1 MAINK
6 PLIGQDSSSDSS
18 GEEVGGTTF
27 RLQECV
33 CSKYENMKQKMKI
46 CENAELCGGRKVER
60 RGETMNEKEQ
70 SSCVI
75 DMDKDI
81 DESMETVSIETESR
95 CFGRKAEYTRT
106 FDVYSASTDLDG
118 FNPFRDNDDV
128 YCDIDYSSGANNDN
142 DNGNHGNWRDKTI
155 FGFYGDP
162 ERFCRERC
170 SAGRPGAT
178 HTSDNIED
186 CGDVGPPGGGCCE
199 NRKPSVMNDVPYK
212 VRRRDLFVK
221 DHELEEEGDIDKT
234 QGGGEVSLEYLSL
247 SGCYKITDK
256 GLRLV
261 MDATKLLILGDM
273 RILIS

>member
-6 PLIGQDSSSDSS
+6 PLIGQESSSDSS

-33 CSKYENMKQKMKI
+33 CSKYENMKQKMKN
-46 CENAELCGGRKVER
+46 CENADLCDGRRETMNADLFER
-60 RGETMNEKEQ
+60 RRETMNEKEQ
-70 SSCVI
+70 SSSVI

-81 DESMETVSIETESR
+81 DESMVTVSMETESR

-106 FDVYSASTDLDG
+106 FDVCSASTDLDG
-118 FNPFRDNDDV
+118 VHPFRDSDEV
-128 YCDIDYSSGANNDN
+128 YCDINYNSGANNDN
-142 DNGNHGNWRDKTI
+142 YYNGNHGNWRDKTI
-155 FGFYGDP
+155 FGFHGDP

-199 NRKPSVMNDVPYK
+199 NRKPSVMNDVPYE

-221 DHELEEEGDIDKT
+221 DHELDDEGDIDKT
-234 QGGGEVSLEYLSL
+234 HGGGEVSLEYLSL

-256 GLRLV
+256 GL
-261 MDATKLLILGDM
+261 G
-273 RILIS
+273 